1 MEGILLINLVRQI
14 IAVFQIMQEPL
25 AMTGGGPDGAS
36 TSLSNMLY
44 QYGFN
49 SGGRG
54 TGSAM
59 ALGVIIFLIL
69 IALTAFYFK
78 LNKKVEE
85 RS

>member
-1 MEGILLINLVRQI
+1 M
-14 IAVFQIMQEPL
+14 FQTLDAPL

-36 TSLSNMLY
+36 TTLSFQLY

-54 TGSAM
+54 TGQAM

-69 IALTAFYFK
+69 IVFTVFYFW
-78 LNKKVEE
+78 LNRKVED
-85 RS
+85 RYY